1 MEVKN
6 KKVVVYCR
14 VAHSEDSAMKA
25 QTESLMRFANAEGYA
40 VDECYCDNGESGV
53 TLDRPEMNRLLSD
66 IRRGNIKTVIA
77 KDLSRIARNFMLGM
91 KFVDEAQ
98 KFDVTVV
105 TVHDDIAA
113 TISMFESLVSI
124 FNKNKNF
131 VGCIS

>member
-1 MEVKN
+1 MKN

-14 VAHSEDSAMKA
+14 VAHSDDSAMKA

-66 IRRGNIKTVIA
+66 IRSGNIKTVIA
-77 KDLSRIARNFMLGM
+77 KDMTRLARDYVLGM
-91 KFVDEAQ
+91 KFIDEAN
-98 KFDVTVV
+98 KFGVTIV

-113 TISMFESLVSI
+113 ISMFDSLRSSLFKSKKRVM
-124 FNKNKNF
+124 
-131 VGCIS
+131 V